1 MVTREIR
8 GALLRYETFGEAG
21 PWVALMPGGRR
32 GFDELVPLAR
42 KLASRGSRVLLHDR
56 RNCGASD
63 IVIDGDLGE
72 EEIWADDLAQLLQEI
87 GAASAFIGGTSSGAR
102 ASVIF
107 HRRHP
112 HLVRGLILIRVT
124 GGSFAAGRLPNIYY
138 GQFIEAARQGGMAAV
153 CEMPDYQERIRMNP
167 RNRDRLMAMDKD
179 HYIRV
184 MAHWLEV
191 FRRGPAEP
199 MLGVEP
205 EVLRAI
211 RVPAMVV
218 PGNDRTHG
226 RLAGEAVAGL
236 IPGAVLKP
244 LPIEDTD
251 EPLLP
256 FADWAPV
263 EERLATSIADFMGSC
278 DQPHQERV

>member
-1 MVTREIR
+1 MVTRVVR

-21 PWVALMPGGRR
+21 PWLALMPGGRR

-42 KLASRGSRVLLHDR
+42 KLADRGVRVLLHDR

-63 IVIDGDLGE
+63 IVIEGDLGE

-102 ASVIF
+102 TSVIF

-167 RNRDRLMAMDKD
+167 GNRDRLMAMHKD
-179 HYIRV
+179 DYIRV
-184 MAHWLEV
+184 MSLWLEV

-199 MLGVEP
+199 MLGVESD
-205 EVLRAI
+205 VLRAI

-244 LPIEDTD
+244 LPIADTD

-256 FADWAPV
+256 FADWAQQ
-263 EERLATSIADFMGSC
+263 EERLASSIADFIAHC
-278 DQPHQERV
+278 DRPHQERV

>member
-1 MVTREIR
+1 MVTRDVR
-8 GALLRYETFGEAG
+8 GAMLRYETFGEAG
-21 PWVALMPGGRR
+21 PWLALMPGGRR

-42 KLASRGSRVLLHDR
+42 KLADRGVRVLLHDR

-63 IVIDGDLGE
+63 IVIEGDLGE
-72 EEIWADDLAQLLQEI
+72 EEIWADDLAHLLQEI

-102 ASVIF
+102 TSVIF

-167 RNRDRLMAMDKD
+167 GNRDRLMAMHKD
-179 HYIRV
+179 DYIRV
-184 MAHWLEV
+184 MSRWLEV

-199 MLGVEP
+199 MLGVESD
-205 EVLRAI
+205 VLRAI
-211 RVPAMVV
+211 RVPTMVV

-251 EPLLP
+251 EPLLA

-263 EERLATSIADFMGSC
+263 EERLATSIADFIGSC
-278 DQPHQERV
+278 DRTH